1 MECNDAEKKK
11 FYLVSEISVSDCS
24 QNFNKNRVEEKK
36 HIIIQKN
43 NSFLILKKDHKSF
56 AIFKDQDKIHSED
69 ETQIFVVYNTILLNF
84 YDTCKNYKRIEK
96 FYEKINNLNYALWK
110 SIPKCPKNIS
120 INEENKDIY
129 LYNLKENDIIRLGK
143 IKLILREFH
152 IANNNKKEKN
162 NNERPFTMKL
172 KKFEGKICSICDKS
186 NTETDNPII
195 QFCLCE
201 KYKHFKCQKEKIKE
215 LIFFDGNNDD
225 YISYSY
231 KTQCF
236 DCKNF
241 ILSSFIIEDNKKEC
255 KLFELFDFPRK
266 ENDDYLLFE
275 TIDYKNNYQ
284 EEYFK
289 MFFFIK
295 LNKKEKDKNI
305 QSILLGR
312 KSNRYKY
319 KRFDNYIFIKNTDC
333 LSHEHAKIEYNIK
346 EKTLV
351 LRNISK
357 TLNTLVLQKQISLEP
372 NKNILLEV
380 GNVQINSYLISND
393 DKKIEE
399 INTQM
404 KNDPSIEFRDNSQK

>member
-215 LIFFDGNNDD
+215 SIFYDGNNND

-231 KTQCF
+231 KTHCF

-275 TIDYKNNYQ
+275 TIDYKSYQ
-284 EEYFK
+284 DEYFK

-295 LNKKEKDKNI
+295 LNKKEKDKDI

-312 KSNRYKY
+312 KSNNYKY
-319 KRFDNYIFIKNTDC
+319 KRFDNYIFIKDTDF
-333 LSHEHAKIEYNIK
+333 LSHEHAIIEYNK
-346 EKTLV
+346 EEKTLV
-351 LRNISK
+351 LRNISE

>member
-1 MECNDAEKKK
+1 MECNDAEKKEL
-11 FYLVSEISVSDCS
+11 YLVSEISVSDCS

-36 HIIIQKN
+36 HIILQKN

-84 YDTCKNYKRIEK
+84 YDTCKNCKRIEK

-110 SIPKCPKNIS
+110 SIPKCPENIS
-120 INEENKDIY
+120 NEENKDIY

-172 KKFEGKICSICDKS
+172 KKFEGQICSICDKS

-275 TIDYKNNYQ
+275 TIDYKNYQ

-312 KSNRYKY
+312 KSSKY
-319 KRFDNYIFIKNTDC
+319 KGFDNYIFIKNNDS
-333 LSHEHAKIEYNIK
+333 LSHKHAKIEYNIK

-372 NKNILLEV
+372 NKNILLEI

>member
-1 MECNDAEKKK
+1 MECDDTEKKK
-11 FYLVSEISVSDCS
+11 LYLVSEILVSDCP
-24 QNFNKNRVEEKK
+24 QNFDKNSVEEKK
-36 HIIIQKN
+36 HIILQKN

-69 ETQIFVVYNTILLNF
+69 ETQIFVVYNTFLLNF

-110 SIPKCPKNIS
+110 SIPEYPKNIS

-241 ILSSFIIEDNKKEC
+241 ILSSFIIEDNK
-255 KLFELFDFPRK
+255 
-266 ENDDYLLFE
+266 
-275 TIDYKNNYQ
+275 
-284 EEYFK
+284 
-289 MFFFIK
+289 
-295 LNKKEKDKNI
+295 EKDNNI

-312 KSNRYKY
+312 KSNRYKN

-333 LSHEHAKIEYNIK
+333 LSHEHAIIEYNK
-346 EKTLV
+346 EEKTLV
-351 LRNISK
+351 LRNISE

>member
-1 MECNDAEKKK
+1 MECNDAEKKEL
-11 FYLVSEISVSDCS
+11 YLVSEISVSDCS

-36 HIIIQKN
+36 HIILQKN

-84 YDTCKNYKRIEK
+84 YDTCKNCKRIEK

-110 SIPKCPKNIS
+110 SIPKCPENIS
-120 INEENKDIY
+120 NEENKDIY

-172 KKFEGKICSICDKS
+172 KKFEGQICSICDKS

-275 TIDYKNNYQ
+275 TIDYKNYQ

-295 LNKKEKDKNI
+295 INKKEKDKNI

-312 KSNRYKY
+312 KSSKY
-319 KRFDNYIFIKNTDC
+319 KGFDNYIFIKNNDS
-333 LSHEHAKIEYNIK
+333 LSHKHAKIEYNIK

-372 NKNILLEV
+372 NKNILLEI